1 MTGGREGARAEA
13 PPAGAP
19 PAGADAPLR
28 PFRGLR
34 YVPDVV
40 GDLGSVLAPPH
51 TDLPR
56 AARAARLQASP
67 WAVTRLER
75 PENDPAPGRAV
86 DRWLAEGALVQ
97 DEPSLYVVRQR
108 RAGAEHRFLL
118 ASLRVDADTG
128 ARVHPHE
135 AVFPDVVRSRRERL
149 RETGVDSEP
158 VLLVHGGGAPAAT
171 ELVRAAERHGHPVV
185 GAVTSDGGGVRV
197 AVDVW
202 RLDDEDVV
210 RRVTEDLRDVDLVVA
225 DGHHRYAA
233 VRAEF
238 EATGVPQ
245 ELLVAVVDDQAHPLA
260 LRPLHR
266 SVPARAVPVL
276 RALAVDVREVRGG
289 PLSDPAD
296 AARLTARELTGEL
309 DALLVTSTGACLLSF
324 TDGGV
329 EAGAGARVDEAL
341 VRAGVEPESVRFT
354 ADTGSALAAV
364 SEEVAVV
371 LLPSVPLSRIAA
383 TVRGGRLLGRKTT
396 SFAPKP
402 LAGAV
407 LRLR

>member
-1 MTGGREGARAEA
+1 MTGGREGARAGAPRTA
-13 PPAGAP
+13 PPATTSTASSGAP
-19 PAGADAPLR
+19 LH

-34 YVPDVV
+34 YDPDVV
-40 GDLGSVLAPPH
+40 GDLGAVLAPPH

-56 AARAARLQASP
+56 AVRAARLQASP

-108 RAGAEHRFLL
+108 RAGVEHRFLL
-118 ASLRVDADTG
+118 AALRVDAVTG

-135 AVFPDVVRSRRERL
+135 AVFPDVVRSRRNRL

-158 VLLVHGGGAPAAT
+158 VLLVHSGGAPAAT
-171 ELVRAAERHGHPVV
+171 DLVRTAEHRGHPLT
-185 GAVTSDGGGVRV
+185 GAVTSDGGGVGV
-197 AVDVW
+197 AVDGW
-202 RLDDEDVV
+202 RVDDEDV
-210 RRVTEDLRDVDLVVA
+210 LREVGESLDGVDLVVA

-233 VRAEF
+233 VREEF
-238 EATGVPQ
+238 AATGAPQ
-245 ELLVAVVDDQAHPLA
+245 GLLVAVVDDATYPLA

-266 SVPARAVPVL
+266 SVPARAVPAL

-296 AARLTARELTGEL
+296 VARLSEREL
-309 DALLVTSTGACLLSF
+309 DALLVTSTGACRLSF
-324 TDGGV
+324 ADGGV

-341 VRAGVEPESVRFT
+341 ARAGVEPESVRFT
-354 ADTGSALAAV
+354 ADGATALAAV
-364 SEEVAVV
+364 SEDVVAVM
-371 LLPSVPLSRIAA
+371 LPRVPLSRIAA

-396 SFAPKP
+396 SFTPKP